1 MDGEEYM
8 IYLDNAATTQV
19 KPEVTKAM
27 MPYFHEKYGNPSS
40 LYEIGVE
47 NKDAI
52 SRARAEI
59 AETLGAK
66 EQEIYFT
73 SGGTESDN
81 WALRNA
87 AENYRDKGKHIIT
100 STIEHH
106 AITHTCEYLEKK
118 GFEISYINVDE
129 CGMIKI
135 NELKN
140 AIRKDTILIS
150 VMFANN
156 EVGTIEPVGEIGR
169 IAKQADVLF
178 HTDAVQAYCHI
189 PIAVKEL
196 GIDMLSASAHKIC
209 GPKGVGFLY
218 VREGIRL
225 SPMIF
230 GGAQEHKM
238 RAGTENVPGIVG
250 MAEAAK
256 LSHKFMTANMEKERR
271 MRDYLVNRIMHEI
284 PFVHFNGSKTSRLPG
299 NASFSFRYADGQTLV
314 VMLDMEGVCASSGS
328 ACTSGSQAPS
338 HVLSAMGIP
347 ENIALGTL
355 RLTVGSDTT
364 REEVDK
370 TVNAIKKIVAELR
383 SKSAEYQMLVRRN
396 YWR

>member
-1 MDGEEYM
+1 MDGEKNM

-40 LYEIGVE
+40 LYEIGAE
-47 NKDAI
+47 NKEAI
-52 SRARAEI
+52 CKARNDI
-59 AETLGAK
+59 AETLGAGSD
-66 EQEIYFT
+66 EIYFT

-87 AENYRDKGKHIIT
+87 AENYGEKGKHIIT

-118 GFEISYINVDE
+118 GFEISYVNVDE
-129 CGMIKI
+129 CGMIKM

-140 AIRKDTILIS
+140 AIREDTILIS

-156 EVGTIEPVGEIGR
+156 EVGTIEPIGEIGR
-169 IAKQADVLF
+169 IAKQADILF

-189 PIAVKEL
+189 PIRVKEL
-196 GIDMLSASAHKIC
+196 GIDMLSASGHKIC

-230 GGAQEHKM
+230 GGAQERKM

-250 MAEAAK
+250 MAEAAR
-256 LSHKFMTANMEKERR
+256 LSHKSLTGNMEKERR
-271 MRDYLVNRIMHEI
+271 MRDYLVNRIMREI
-284 PFVHFNGSKTSRLPG
+284 PFVRFNGSKTSRLPG
-299 NASFSFRYADGQTLV
+299 NANFSFRYVDGQTLV

-328 ACTSGSQAPS
+328 ACTSGSHAPS

-355 RLTVGSDTT
+355 RLTVGADTT
-364 REEVDK
+364 KEEADR
-370 TVNAIKKIVAELR
+370 TVNAIKKIVAQLR
-383 SKSAEYQMLVRRN
+383 SKSAEYQMLVRKN

>member
-1 MDGEEYM
+1 M

-47 NKDAI
+47 NKEAI
-52 SRARAEI
+52 SKARADI
-59 AETLGAK
+59 AETLGAG

-87 AENYRDKGKHIIT
+87 AENYQDKGKHIIT

-106 AITHTCEYLEKK
+106 AITHTCEYLQKK
-118 GFEISYINVDE
+118 GFEITYINVDE

-156 EVGTIEPVGEIGR
+156 EVGTIEPIAEIGR

-189 PIAVKEL
+189 PISVKDL
-196 GIDMLSASAHKIC
+196 GIDMLSASGHKIC

-250 MAEAAK
+250 MAEAAR
-256 LSHKFMTANMEKERR
+256 LSHKVLTVNMEKERR
-271 MRDYLVNRIMHEI
+271 MRDYLVKRIMHEI
-284 PFVHFNGSKTSRLPG
+284 PYVRFNGSKTSRLPG
-299 NASFSFRYADGQTLV
+299 NASFSFRYVDGQTLV
-314 VMLDMEGVCASSGS
+314 VMLDMEGVCASGGS
-328 ACTSGSQAPS
+328 ACTSGSQTPS

-347 ENIALGTL
+347 DNIALGTL
-355 RLTVGSDTT
+355 RLTVGADTT
-364 REEVDK
+364 REEADK

-383 SKSAEYQMLVRRN
+383 AKSAEYQSLVRKN

>member
-1 MDGEEYM
+1 MDGEKNM

-47 NKDAI
+47 NKEAI
-52 SRARAEI
+52 FKARNDI
-59 AETLGAK
+59 AETLGAGGD
-66 EQEIYFT
+66 EIYFT

-87 AENYRDKGKHIIT
+87 AENYGEKGKHIIT

-129 CGMIKI
+129 CGMIKM

-156 EVGTIEPVGEIGR
+156 EVGTIEPIGEIGR
-169 IAKQADVLF
+169 IAKQADILF

-189 PIAVKEL
+189 PIRVKEL
-196 GIDMLSASAHKIC
+196 GIDMLSASGHKIC

-230 GGAQEHKM
+230 GGAQERKM

-250 MAEAAK
+250 MAEAAR
-256 LSHKFMTANMEKERR
+256 LSHMSLTANMEKERR
-271 MRDYLVNRIMHEI
+271 MRDYLVNRIMREI
-284 PFVHFNGSKTSRLPG
+284 PFVRFNGSKTSRLPG
-299 NASFSFRYADGQTLV
+299 NANFSFRYVDGQTLV

-328 ACTSGSQAPS
+328 ACTSGSHAPS

-355 RLTVGSDTT
+355 RLTVGADTT
-364 REEVDK
+364 KEEADR
-370 TVNAIKKIVAELR
+370 TVNAIKKIVAQLR
-383 SKSAEYQMLVRRN
+383 SKSAEYQMLVRKN

>member
-1 MDGEEYM
+1 M

-19 KPEVTKAM
+19 KPEVADAM
-27 MPYFHEKYGNPSS
+27 MPYFREKYGNPSS

-47 NKDAI
+47 NKEAI
-52 SRARAEI
+52 NEARVQLAQTI
-59 AETLGAK
+59 GAK
-66 EQEIYFT
+66 EGEIYFT

-81 WALRNA
+81 WALRSTA
-87 AENYRDKGKHIIT
+87 DSYCDKGKHIIT

-118 GFEISYINVDE
+118 GYEITYVNVDD

-140 AIRKDTILIS
+140 AIRRDTILIS

-156 EVGTIEPVGEIGR
+156 EVGTIEPVEEIAR
-169 IAKQADVLF
+169 IAKQADILF
-178 HTDAVQAYCHI
+178 HTDAVQAYCHV
-189 PIAVKEL
+189 PINVKKL
-196 GIDMLSASAHKIC
+196 GVDMLSASAHKIG

-225 SPMIF
+225 SPMMF
-230 GGAQEHKM
+230 GGAQERKM

-256 LSHKFMTANMEKERR
+256 LSHRYLTGNMERERR
-271 MRDYLVNRIMHEI
+271 MRDYLVKRVMHEI
-284 PFVHFNGSKTSRLPG
+284 PFVRLNGSKTSRLPG
-299 NASFSFRYADGQTLV
+299 NASFSFGYVDGQTLV

-328 ACTSGSQAPS
+328 ACSSSSHAPS
-338 HVLSAMGIP
+338 HVLTAMGIP
-347 ENIALGTL
+347 ESTALATL
-355 RLTVGSDTT
+355 RLTVGADTT
-364 REEVDK
+364 RDEVDK
-370 TVNAIKKIVAELR
+370 TVNALKKIVAQLR
-383 SKSAEYQMLVRRN
+383 SKSADYQKALRKN

>member
-1 MDGEEYM
+1 M

-19 KPEVTKAM
+19 KPEVADAM
-27 MPYFHEKYGNPSS
+27 MPYFREKYGNPSS

-47 NKDAI
+47 NKEAI
-52 SRARAEI
+52 NEARVQLAQTI
-59 AETLGAK
+59 GAK
-66 EQEIYFT
+66 EGEIYFT

-81 WALRNA
+81 WALRSTA
-87 AENYRDKGKHIIT
+87 DSYCDKGKHIIT

-118 GFEISYINVDE
+118 GYEITYVNVDD

-140 AIRKDTILIS
+140 AIRRDTILIS

-156 EVGTIEPVGEIGR
+156 EVGTIEPVEEIAR

-178 HTDAVQAYCHI
+178 HTDAVQAYCHV
-189 PIAVKEL
+189 PINVKKL
-196 GIDMLSASAHKIC
+196 GVDMLSASAHKIG

-225 SPMIF
+225 SPMMF
-230 GGAQEHKM
+230 GGAQERKM

-256 LSHKFMTANMEKERR
+256 LSHRYLTGNMERERR
-271 MRDYLVNRIMHEI
+271 MRDYLVKRVMHEI
-284 PFVHFNGSKTSRLPG
+284 PFVRLNGSKTSRLPG
-299 NASFSFRYADGQTLV
+299 NASFSFGYVDGQTLV

-328 ACTSGSQAPS
+328 ACSSSSHAPS
-338 HVLSAMGIP
+338 HVLTAMGIP
-347 ENIALGTL
+347 ESTALATL
-355 RLTVGSDTT
+355 RLTVGADTT
-364 REEVDK
+364 RDEVDK
-370 TVNAIKKIVAELR
+370 TVNALKKIVAQLR
-383 SKSAEYQMLVRRN
+383 SKSADYQKALRKN

>member
-1 MDGEEYM
+1 M

-19 KPEVTKAM
+19 KPEVADAM
-27 MPYFHEKYGNPSS
+27 MPYFREKYGNPSS

-47 NKDAI
+47 NKEAI
-52 SRARAEI
+52 NEARVQLAQTI
-59 AETLGAK
+59 GAK
-66 EQEIYFT
+66 EGEIYFT

-81 WALRNA
+81 WALRST
-87 AENYRDKGKHIIT
+87 AESYCDKGKHIIT

-118 GFEISYINVDE
+118 GYEITYVNVDD

-140 AIRKDTILIS
+140 AIRRDTILIS

-156 EVGTIEPVGEIGR
+156 EVGTIEPVEEIAR

-178 HTDAVQAYCHI
+178 HTDAVQAYCHV
-189 PIAVKEL
+189 PINVKKL
-196 GIDMLSASAHKIC
+196 GVDMLSASAHKIG

-225 SPMIF
+225 SPMMF
-230 GGAQEHKM
+230 GGAQERKM

-256 LSHKFMTANMEKERR
+256 LSHRYLTGNMERERR
-271 MRDYLVNRIMHEI
+271 MRDYLVKRVMHEI
-284 PFVHFNGSKTSRLPG
+284 PFVRLNGSKTSRLPG
-299 NASFSFRYADGQTLV
+299 NASFSFGYVDGQTLV

-328 ACTSGSQAPS
+328 ACSSSSHAPS
-338 HVLSAMGIP
+338 HVLTAMGIP
-347 ENIALGTL
+347 ESTALATL
-355 RLTVGSDTT
+355 RLTVGADTT
-364 REEVDK
+364 RDEVDK
-370 TVNAIKKIVAELR
+370 TVNALKKIVAQLR
-383 SKSAEYQMLVRRN
+383 SKSADYQKALRKN

>member
-1 MDGEEYM
+1 MDGEKNM

-47 NKDAI
+47 NKEAI
-52 SRARAEI
+52 HKARNDI
-59 AETLGAK
+59 AETLGAGSD
-66 EQEIYFT
+66 EIYFT

-87 AENYRDKGKHIIT
+87 AENYGEKGKHIIT

-118 GFEISYINVDE
+118 GFEISYVNVDE
-129 CGMIKI
+129 CGMIKM

-156 EVGTIEPVGEIGR
+156 EVGTIEPIGEIGR
-169 IAKQADVLF
+169 IAKQADILF
-178 HTDAVQAYCHI
+178 HTDAVQAYCHV
-189 PIAVKEL
+189 PIRVKEL
-196 GIDMLSASAHKIC
+196 GIDMLSASGHKIC

-230 GGAQEHKM
+230 GGAQERKM

-250 MAEAAK
+250 MAEAAR
-256 LSHKFMTANMEKERR
+256 LSHMSLTGNMEKERR
-271 MRDYLVNRIMHEI
+271 MRDYLANRIMREI
-284 PFVHFNGSKTSRLPG
+284 PFVRFNGSKTSRLPG
-299 NASFSFRYADGQTLV
+299 NANFSFRYVDGQTLV

-328 ACTSGSQAPS
+328 ACTSGSHVPS

-355 RLTVGSDTT
+355 RLTVGADTT
-364 REEVDK
+364 KEEADR
-370 TVNAIKKIVAELR
+370 TVNAIKKIVAQLR
-383 SKSAEYQMLVRRN
+383 SKSAEYQMLVRKN

>member
-1 MDGEEYM
+1 
-8 IYLDNAATTQV
+8 
-19 KPEVTKAM
+19 

-47 NKDAI
+47 NKEAI
-52 SRARAEI
+52 CKARNDI
-59 AETLGAK
+59 AETLGAGSD
-66 EQEIYFT
+66 EIYFT

-87 AENYRDKGKHIIT
+87 AENYGEKGKHIIT

-118 GFEISYINVDE
+118 GFEISYVNVDE
-129 CGMIKI
+129 CGMIKM

-156 EVGTIEPVGEIGR
+156 EVGTIEPIGEIGR
-169 IAKQADVLF
+169 IAKQADILF
-178 HTDAVQAYCHI
+178 HTDAVQAYCHV
-189 PIAVKEL
+189 PIRVKEL
-196 GIDMLSASAHKIC
+196 GIDMLSASGHKIC

-230 GGAQEHKM
+230 GGAQERKM

-250 MAEAAK
+250 MAEAAR
-256 LSHKFMTANMEKERR
+256 LSHMSLAGNMEKERR
-271 MRDYLVNRIMHEI
+271 MRDYLVNRIMREI
-284 PFVHFNGSKTSRLPG
+284 PFVRFNGSKTSRLPG
-299 NASFSFRYADGQTLV
+299 NANFSFRYVDGQTLV

-328 ACTSGSQAPS
+328 ACTSGSHAPS

-355 RLTVGSDTT
+355 RLTVGADTT
-364 REEVDK
+364 KEEADR
-370 TVNAIKKIVAELR
+370 TVNAIKKIVAQLR
-383 SKSAEYQMLVRRN
+383 SKSAEYQMLVRKN

>member
-1 MDGEEYM
+1 MKNM

-19 KPEVTKAM
+19 KPEVADAM

-47 NKDAI
+47 NKEAI
-52 SRARAEI
+52 NEARVQLAQTI
-59 AETLGAK
+59 GAK
-66 EQEIYFT
+66 DGEIYFT

-81 WALRNA
+81 WALRST
-87 AENYRDKGKHIIT
+87 AESYSDKGKHIIT

-106 AITHTCEYLEKK
+106 AIAHTCEYLEKK
-118 GFEISYINVDE
+118 GYEITYINVDD

-156 EVGTIEPVGEIGR
+156 EVGTIEPVEEIAR

-178 HTDAVQAYCHI
+178 HTDAVQAYCHV
-189 PIAVKEL
+189 PIHVKKL
-196 GIDMLSASAHKIC
+196 GIDMLSASAHKFG

-218 VREGIRL
+218 VREGILL
-225 SPMIF
+225 SPMMF
-230 GGAQEHKM
+230 GGAQERTM

-256 LSHKFMTANMEKERR
+256 LSHRYLTGNMERERR
-271 MRDYLVNRIMHEI
+271 MRDYLVKRVMREI
-284 PFVHFNGSKTSRLPG
+284 PFVRFNGSKTSRLPG
-299 NASFSFRYADGQTLV
+299 NASFSFGYVDGQTLV
-314 VMLDMEGVCASSGS
+314 VMLDMEGVCVSSGS
-328 ACTSGSQAPS
+328 ACSSSSHAPS
-338 HVLSAMGIP
+338 HVLTAMGIP
-347 ENIALGTL
+347 ESTALATL
-355 RLTVGSDTT
+355 RLTIGADTT
-364 REEVDK
+364 RDEVDK
-370 TVNAIKKIVAELR
+370 TVNALKKIVAQLR
-383 SKSAEYQMLVRRN
+383 SKSADYQRALRKN

>member
-1 MDGEEYM
+1 MDGEENM

-47 NKDAI
+47 NKEAI
-52 SRARAEI
+52 NKARADI
-59 AETLGAK
+59 AGTLGAK

-156 EVGTIEPVGEIGR
+156 EVGTVEPVEEIGR
-169 IAKQADVLF
+169 IAKQAGVLF
-178 HTDAVQAYCHI
+178 HTDAVQAYCHV
-189 PIAVKEL
+189 PIAVNEL
-196 GIDMLSASAHKIC
+196 GIDMLSASGHKIC

-250 MAEAAK
+250 MAEAAM
-256 LSHKFMTANMEKERR
+256 LSHKFMAANMEKERR
-271 MRDYLVNRIMHEI
+271 MRDYLVNRIMREI

-299 NASFSFRYADGQTLV
+299 NASFSFRYVDGQTLV

-338 HVLSAMGIP
+338 HVLSAMGMP

-355 RLTVGSDTT
+355 RLTVGADTT
-364 REEVDK
+364 REEADK